1 MGWGGQ
7 LGSGKAKG
15 RERTGWVCFA
25 RARLSRETGA
35 GRFGKMHL
43 VNTATPYTIGELARA
58 AGVPTSTVRFYERR
72 GLLKPDARTQSNY
85 RTYSARS
92 AERLKFIRA
101 AQATGFNLKDI
112 REMLALTYS
121 DDPPCAEV
129 ALLIDHRLE
138 DVKQRLRELRRVAR
152 ALTAARESC
161 CKGGPDWCG
170 EIERLKGRNCTDCPP
185 PRRSA
190 RKPLTLH

>member
-1 MGWGGQ
+1 M
-7 LGSGKAKG
+7 KA
-15 RERTGWVCFA
+15 EVT
-25 RARLSRETGA
+25 
-35 GRFGKMHL
+35 
-43 VNTATPYTIGELARA
+43 YTIGQLSRA
-58 AGVPTSTVRFYERR
+58 AGVPTSTVRFYERL
-72 GLLKPDARTQSNY
+72 GLLKPDDRTRSNY

-112 REMLALTYS
+112 KEMLALTYA

-129 ALLIDHRLE
+129 ASLIDHRLA
-138 DVKQRLRELRRVAR
+138 DVKQRLRELKRVAR
-152 ALTAARESC
+152 ALSVARKSC

-170 EIERLKGRNCTDCPP
+170 EIERLKGQKPTDCPP
-185 PRRSA
+185 PKRSA